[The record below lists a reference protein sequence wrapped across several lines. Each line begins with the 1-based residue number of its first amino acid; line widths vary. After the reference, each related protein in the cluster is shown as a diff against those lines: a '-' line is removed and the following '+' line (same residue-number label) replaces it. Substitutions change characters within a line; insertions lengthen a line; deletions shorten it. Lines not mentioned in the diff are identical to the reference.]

1 MLIMFKETE
10 DNGFWWKYFLDS
22 KYSEQVVSAVVK
34 IRLSWII
41 LEFQC
46 TGRSFMWDIYG
57 KLFEIL

>member
-1 MLIMFKETE
+1 MALGG
-10 DNGFWWKYFLDS
+10 NNFLDS

-34 IRLSWII
+34 IRLSWVI

-57 KLFEIL
+57 KLYLKYCDIAYLVLV